1 MYLFSK
7 SLKFHLKTEVIF
19 IIKMKN
25 RGNSSEK
32 ETADYLQGSFNVQNS
47 KGLDLLKSISN
58 EDLKNESIEDLCRI
72 LSILINKPFTRN
84 SKRRKAL
91 MIKWID
97 DYYDL
102 CEPYVNQLSF
112 ICMDA

>member
-1 MYLFSK
+1 
-7 SLKFHLKTEVIF
+7 
-19 IIKMKN
+19 MKN

-32 ETADYLQGSFNVQNS
+32 ETADFLQGSFIVQNS

-58 EDLKNESIEDLCRI
+58 EDLKNKSIENLCCI
-72 LSILINKPFTRN
+72 LSIFINKPFPRN
-84 SKRRKAL
+84 FRRRKSL

-102 CEPYVNQLSF
+102 CEPYVNQLQF
-112 ICMDA
+112 VCIDA